1 MSSASRNSSIDLIRT
16 AALIGICVVNLP
28 YLALSDNDPINI
40 STTYDHT
47 AAFLI
52 EFLFQG
58 KFFLLFSLI
67 FGWGIEIQERSAERA
82 GVPLSSRYFRRM
94 LGLAVL
100 GCLHATLVF
109 TGDIL
114 LLYSVLGVLIWPLRT
129 LCARGLVKVALLM
142 VLIEILSIGLIVY
155 LLSNAKELTPVYSLG
170 GAFSEATL
178 ARISEWPES
187 FAFLFLYQG
196 PLAFGAMLMGLA
208 AAKSNFFEAHS
219 PGQQKLGRALPWLL
233 PLALAINFFS
243 ASVTNEENLMGLI
256 GLLSIAIGA
265 PMLSAVYLYLLL
277 RCRQWFSLPNV
288 LIEAGRNS
296 LSAYVTQGILAGL
309 IFSSYGLNLFDVFGN
324 ATLLPIAIA
333 LALLAMVLT
342 GLIAQHWGRGPLEAV
357 LRRITYGAQK
367 NQIAR

>member
-67 FGWGIEIQERSAERA
+67 FGWGIEIQARSAERA
-82 GVPLSSRYFRRM
+82 GVPLSRRYFRRM

-129 LCARGLVKVALLM
+129 LSARGLVKVALLM
-142 VLIEILSIGLIVY
+142 VLIEIISIGLIVY
-155 LLSNAKELTPVYSLG
+155 LLSSTEDMAPVYSLG

-178 ARISEWPES
+178 ARLEEWPHA
-187 FAFLFLYQG
+187 FAFMFLYQG
-196 PLAFGAMLMGLA
+196 PLAFGAMLLGLA
-208 AAKSNFFEAHS
+208 AAKSNFFAHRS
-219 PGQQKLGRALPWLL
+219 AGQHKLGRALPWLL
-233 PLALAINFFS
+233 PLALAINCFS
-243 ASVTNEENLMGLI
+243 ALVAYETNLMGLI

-277 RCRQWFSLPNV
+277 RCGQWFRLPNV

-324 ATLLPIAIA
+324 AALLPIAIA
-333 LALLAMVLT
+333 LALLAMILT

-367 NQIAR
+367 IR

>member
-28 YLALSDNDPINI
+28 YLALSESDPITP

-47 AAFLI
+47 AAFVV

-67 FGWGIEIQERSAERA
+67 FGWGIEIQARSAERA

-129 LCARGLVKVALLM
+129 LSARGLVTIALLM
-142 VLIEILSIGLIVY
+142 VLVEILSIGLIVY
-155 LLSNAKELTPVYSLG
+155 LLSSTEDMAPVYSLG
-170 GAFSEATL
+170 GAFSEAML
-178 ARISEWPES
+178 ARLEEWPNA
-187 FAFLFLYQG
+187 FAFMFLYQG

-208 AAKSNFFEAHS
+208 AAKSNFFAHNS
-219 PGQQKLGRALPWLL
+219 PGQQRLEHALPWLF
-233 PLALAINFFS
+233 PLALIINGFS
-243 ASVTNEENLMGLI
+243 ALVAYETDLLGLI
-256 GLLSIAIGA
+256 GLLLFAIGA
-265 PMLSAVYLYLLL
+265 PMLSAVYLYMLL
-277 RCRQWFSLPNV
+277 RCGQWIKLPNV

-324 ATLLPIAIA
+324 AALLPIAIA
-333 LALLAMVLT
+333 LALLAMILT

-367 NQIAR
+367 IR

>member
-1 MSSASRNSSIDLIRT
+1 MSTVSRNSSIDLIRT

-28 YLALSDNDPINI
+28 YLALSDSGPTAT
-40 STTYDHT
+40 SSSYDHM

-67 FGWGIEIQERSAERA
+67 FGWGIEIQARSAERA

-94 LGLAVL
+94 FGLAVL

-114 LLYSVLGVLIWPLRT
+114 LLYSVLGVLIWPLRK
-129 LCARGLVKVALLM
+129 LSPRGLIKVALLM
-142 VLIEILSIGLIVY
+142 VLVEIASLALIAY
-155 LLSNAKELTPVYSLG
+155 LLAGSEDMAPVYSLG

-208 AAKSNFFEAHS
+208 AAKSSFLDAH
-219 PGQQKLGRALPWLL
+219 GAGDAMLGRALPGLL

-243 ASVTNEENLMGLI
+243 ASVANEGNRMGLT
-256 GLLSIAIGA
+256 GLFSIAIGA
-265 PMLSAVYLYLLL
+265 PLLATVYLYLLL
-277 RCRQWFSLPNV
+277 RCGQWLSLPNV

-296 LSAYVTQGILAGL
+296 LSAYVSQGLLAGRV
-309 IFSSYGLNLFDVFGN
+309 FSSYVLDLFVSFGN
-324 ATLLPIAIA
+324 AALLLISIG
-333 LALLAMVLT
+333 LALLAMSLT
-342 GLIAQHWGRGPLEAV
+342 GLIAQRWGRGPLEAV
-357 LRRITYGAQK
+357 LRRITYGSKHA
-367 NQIAR
+367 

>member
-1 MSSASRNSSIDLIRT
+1 MSTASRNSSIDLIRT

-28 YLALSDNDPINI
+28 YLALSDSGPTAT
-40 STTYDHT
+40 SSSYDHM

-67 FGWGIEIQERSAERA
+67 FGWGIEIQARSAQRA

-114 LLYSVLGVLIWPLRT
+114 LLYSVLGVLIWPLRK
-129 LCARGLVKVALLM
+129 LSPRGLIKVALLM
-142 VLIEILSIGLIVY
+142 VLVEIVSLALIAY
-155 LLSNAKELTPVYSLG
+155 LLAGSEDIAPVYSLG

-187 FAFLFLYQG
+187 FVFLFLYQG

-233 PLALAINFFS
+233 PLALAINFFG
-243 ASVTNEENLMGLI
+243 ASMSNEQNLMGLM
-256 GLLSIAIGA
+256 GLFSIAIGA
-265 PMLSAVYLYLLL
+265 PLLSTVYLYLLL
-277 RCRQWFSLPNV
+277 HCGQWFSLPNV

-296 LSAYVTQGILAGL
+296 LSAYVSQGILAGL
-309 IFSSYGLNLFDVFGN
+309 VFSSYGLDLFDSFGN
-324 ATLLPIAIA
+324 AALLLIAIA
-333 LALLAMVLT
+333 MALLAMSLT
-342 GLIAQHWGRGPLEAV
+342 GLIAQRWGRGPLEAV
-357 LRRITYGAQK
+357 LRRITYGSKHA
-367 NQIAR
+367 

>member
-1 MSSASRNSSIDLIRT
+1 MSSATRNSSIDLIRT

-28 YLALSDNDPINI
+28 YLALTDSDPTAASSI
-40 STTYDHT
+40 YDHT

-67 FGWGIEIQERSAERA
+67 FGWGIEIQARSAQRA
-82 GVPLSSRYFRRM
+82 GVPLSRRYFRRL

-114 LLYSVLGVLIWPLRT
+114 LLYALLGLLIWPLRNFSPRR
-129 LCARGLVKVALLM
+129 LFKVALLM
-142 VLIEILSIGLIVY
+142 VLVEIFSLTLITY
-155 LLSNAKELTPVYSLG
+155 LLSGAEDIAPVYSLG
-170 GAFSEATL
+170 GAFAEATL

-187 FAFLFLYQG
+187 FFFLFLYQG

-208 AAKSNFFEAHS
+208 AAKSNFFDVNS
-219 PGQQKLGRALPWLL
+219 SGQQRLGRALPWLV

-243 ASVTNEENLMGLI
+243 ASMSNEHSVLGLI
-256 GLLSIAIGA
+256 GLFSIAIGA
-265 PMLSAVYLYLLL
+265 PLLSTVYLYLLL
-277 RCRQWFSLPNV
+277 RCGQWFSLPNV

-296 LSAYVTQGILAGL
+296 LSAYVSQGILAGL
-309 IFSSYGLNLFDVFGN
+309 LFSSYGLDLFDSLGN
-324 ATLLPIAIA
+324 AALLLIAIA
-333 LALLAMVLT
+333 LALLAMSLT
-342 GLIAQHWGRGPLEAV
+342 GLTAQRWGRGPLEAV
-357 LRRITYGAQK
+357 LRRITYGPK
-367 NQIAR
+367 RT